1 MDIQLKQ
8 IEGKIIQIYSESFKR
23 RVIEE
28 YLNSGVPK
36 MDLLRKYGIKTKSG
50 IQRWMKKFGYTDV
63 YKSTGINFT
72 SLTSADLKKKPDSE
86 NDNELHKK
94 IRELERQLVEEKLR
108 SEAYARIIDKAEKE
122 LKIPIRKKPNT
133 K

>member
-1 MDIQLKQ
+1 MEHQS
-8 IEGKIIQIYSESFKR
+8 EMRRIQIYDEVFKR
-23 RVIEE
+23 KVIDE
-28 YLNSGVPK
+28 YLAGGISK
-36 MDLLRKYGIKTKSG
+36 MDLLRKYNIRTKSG

-63 YKSTGINFT
+63 HKSTEIKFT
-72 SLTSADLKKKPDSE
+72 SLTSADLKKKPDLK
-86 NDNELHKK
+86 NDDELHKK
-94 IRELERQLVEEKLR
+94 IRELERQLAEEKLR

>member
-1 MDIQLKQ
+1 M
-8 IEGKIIQIYSESFKR
+8 EHHSEMRRIQIYDEAFKR
-23 RVIEE
+23 KVIDE
-28 YLNSGVPK
+28 YLAGGISK
-36 MDLLRKYGIKTKSG
+36 MDLLRKYNIRTKSG

-63 YKSTGINFT
+63 YKSTEIKFT
-72 SLTSADLKKKPDSE
+72 SLTSVDLTKKTDMK
-86 NDNELHKK
+86 NDIDLLKK
-94 IRELERQLVEEKLR
+94 IRELERQLAEEKLR

>member
-1 MDIQLKQ
+1 MEHQS
-8 IEGKIIQIYSESFKR
+8 EMRRIQIYDETFKR
-23 RVIEE
+23 KVIDE
-28 YLNSGVPK
+28 YLAGGISK
-36 MDLLRKYGIKTKSG
+36 MDLLRKYNIRTKSG

-63 YKSTGINFT
+63 YKSTEFKFT
-72 SLTSADLKKKPDSE
+72 SITSTDLPKKTDLKNDSE
-86 NDNELHKK
+86 LLKK
-94 IRELERQLVEEKLR
+94 IRELERQLAEEKLR

>member
-1 MDIQLKQ
+1 MEHQS
-8 IEGKIIQIYSESFKR
+8 EMRRIQIYDESFKKK
-23 RVIEE
+23 VIEE
-28 YLNSGVPK
+28 YLAGGISK
-36 MDLLRKYGIKTKSG
+36 MDLLRKYNIRTKSG

-63 YKSTGINFT
+63 YKATEVTFT
-72 SLTSADLKKKPDSE
+72 PITSPALTKKLKDE
-86 NDNELHKK
+86 HELHKRIK
-94 IRELERQLVEEKLR
+94 ELERQLAEEKLR